1 MSTNRE
7 AGVESAVVGL
17 LLCDRGGRVER
28 VGRRSGVL
36 TGALADLSP
45 GAWLIELFA
54 AADQVRLR
62 DAWARVLGGDLQVA
76 PLSCRLNPP
85 APADAVIVSLS
96 ALPTLDSGG
105 PAMLVSIDTAPA
117 EGAAQAAERGFRE
130 LVERSRDVL
139 LRYQVR
145 PERGLVYLNPAV
157 ETLTG
162 YTAQELLTDPVL
174 RRGLFRAADYERVRG
189 WLISHPSREAL
200 PELPLQHRS
209 GAQVWSEWSF
219 SVHRDDAG
227 RPVELYACIRDVTQR
242 RRVLG
247 ELGRASLRDPLTG
260 AASRTLLMDR
270 LAEQVH
276 RGGAAAG
283 LVVLDLDGF
292 RAVNDTH
299 GHGAGDEVLCGLA
312 DRLLRSAGL
321 GSTVARLGADRFAV
335 LVAVSEEDGGEVDRV
350 AEDLLAGC
358 AVPVVLSSG
367 VEVPL
372 SLRCAVM
379 PTGDAPAEELI
390 TAAEAALRRSG
401 PAAASRRPEA
411 HSDRPRRQ
419 SGEPSRDLGRPRRD
433 PTEYRFTRA
442 LAGALADGSV
452 AVHYQPVLD
461 LATGEVTGAEALA
474 RWPAGGAY
482 RNPEQFVPLAEA
494 TGLMP
499 ALGEWVLGQ
508 ACRAASRWH
517 RAGGETA
524 RLGVA
529 VNVSATQLRPGF
541 AGWVGEQL
549 ADCDLSTEVLTIE
562 ITEGV
567 VVGVDPA
574 LVAELGQLRRMGVH
588 VSLDDF
594 GTGYSS
600 LLYLRQLPVDEIK
613 IDRRFTAGLGRD
625 RDDEV
630 IVSSVLQLARGVGVS
645 VVAEGIET
653 TEQLDWLA
661 ARGCHRGQGWLWSA
675 AVTADLLPGVVSDIA
690 RSAPQR
696 RTRTAVLRRGDVEA
710 PEPAS
715 AAAAPPAAT
724 LALLVALRQ
733 EGASL
738 HTMAAALNS
747 AGHRTPDGLRWHV
760 RSVARLLAGLTP

>member
-1 MSTNRE
+1 M
-7 AGVESAVVGL
+7 AGLV
-17 LLCDRGGRVER
+17 LCDRDGRVER
-28 VGRRSGVL
+28 VGRRSAVL
-36 TGALADLSP
+36 TGGLAGLSP
-45 GAWLIELFA
+45 GSQLIGVFD

-62 DAWARVLGGDLQVA
+62 EAWVRVLDGDLQVA
-76 PLSCRLNPP
+76 PVACRLSGA
-85 APADAVIVSLS
+85 APVSPVVVSLS
-96 ALPTLDSGG
+96 ALPAGGNGG
-105 PAMLVSIDTAPA
+105 PAMLVSIDAPA
-117 EGAAQAAERGFRE
+117 DGAGQAGEGRFRE

-145 PERGLVYLNPAV
+145 PERRLVYLNPAV
-157 ETLTG
+157 EALTG
-162 YTAQELLTDPVL
+162 YTAQELLTDPAR
-174 RRGLFRAADYERVRG
+174 RRGLFHPADYERLRD
-189 WLISHPSREAL
+189 WLISHPGGGAS

-209 GAQVWSEWSF
+209 GSQVWSEWSF
-219 SVHRDDAG
+219 SVRRDDEG
-227 RPVELYACIRDVTQR
+227 HPVELFASIRDVTER
-242 RRVLG
+242 RRGLA

-260 AASRTLLMDR
+260 AATRTLLVDR
-270 LAEQVH
+270 LTDRVH
-276 RGGAAAG
+276 RAGAPVG
-283 LVVLDLDGF
+283 LVALDLDGF
-292 RAVNDTH
+292 RAVNDGY
-299 GHGAGDEVLCGLA
+299 GHSAGDEVLCGLA
-312 DRLLRSAGL
+312 DRLLRSAEPGD
-321 GSTVARLGADRFAV
+321 TVSRLGADRFAV
-335 LVAVSEEDGGEVDRV
+335 LVPVSEEDGGEVDRA
-350 AEDLLAGC
+350 AEKLLSAC
-358 AVPVVLSSG
+358 AAPVVLSSG
-367 VEVPL
+367 VELPL
-372 SLRCAVM
+372 SLRCAVV
-379 PTGDAPAEELI
+379 TTRDAPAEELI
-390 TAAEAALRRSG
+390 ASVEAALRAPAEVAGDRRLG
-401 PAAASRRPEA
+401 APAA
-411 HSDRPRRQ
+411 RPRRVG
-419 SGEPSRDLGRPRRD
+419 GEAERDPGERRRD

-442 LAGALADGSV
+442 LADALADGSV

-461 LATGEVTGAEALA
+461 LATGEVTGVEALA

-482 RNPEQFVPLAEA
+482 REPDRFVPLAEA

-508 ACRAASRWH
+508 ACRAASRWR
-517 RAGGETA
+517 RAGGDMA
-524 RLGVA
+524 RVGVA

-549 ADCDLSTEVLTIE
+549 AACDLSTQTLTIE

-574 LVAELGQLRRMGVH
+574 LVAELSQLRRMGVH

-613 IDRRFTAGLGRD
+613 IDRRFTAGLTRD

-653 TEQLDWLA
+653 AEQLDWLA

-675 AVTADLLPGVVSDIA
+675 AVAAELLPGVVSGIA
-690 RSAPQR
+690 RSAPYRRAQTAALQR
-696 RTRTAVLRRGDVEA
+696 GSDEA
-710 PEPAS
+710 MALTDAGATS
-715 AAAAPPAAT
+715 SAAT

-760 RSVARLLAGLTP
+760 RSVARVIAGLAP